1 MEIPG
6 FKSKLD
12 GKIMLQIYK
21 KFYSSSARSLGFLT
35 QLVLQFSVAL
45 VTAQF
50 KHVFLK
56 KKKKKRQSLNL
67 AWARHL
73 DFTAFTSKP
82 IQMNIFI
89 FIFGEQ
95 TSLLSWLRKAIVA
108 LLNVWY
114 ENCAHIPYFGNFLKE

>member
-56 KKKKKRQSLNL
+56 KKKKDN
-67 AWARHL
+67 H
-73 DFTAFTSKP
+73 
-82 IQMNIFI
+82 
-89 FIFGEQ
+89 
-95 TSLLSWLRKAIVA
+95 
-108 LLNVWY
+108 
-114 ENCAHIPYFGNFLKE
+114 

>member
-21 KFYSSSARSLGFLT
+21 KFYSSSARSLSFLT

-50 KHVFLK
+50 KHVFLEK
-56 KKKKKRQSLNL
+56 KERQSLNL

-89 FIFGEQ
+89 FI
-95 TSLLSWLRKAIVA
+95 L
-108 LLNVWY
+108 
-114 ENCAHIPYFGNFLKE
+114 GN